1 MTHCF
6 VSFAGAPA
14 TSSSV
19 TCRTKRRDDRTAYY
33 KVIEWDNNLR
43 AIDAAFIKLQDD
55 TIKSLTDKYKTP
67 EKLVDSLLYCGHE
80 TAVVNHGKVLLTS
93 YFDDLK
99 KDESIKDFLA
109 RIHKCMS
116 FLDYHL
122 LGIIIKEYGD
132 KKDEENLTKYIDHFK
147 DFLATWQVKSL
158 VVNESTEDQTK
169 LKFKLDTNSLRCY
182 IEIKGAIANLFKVHV
197 GMVFLVE
204 IKPGCVELIFAL
216 PMTAVER
223 LLSLTLSQIAEVA
236 EWTPT
241 VLNVTVVDGR
251 LKDNII
257 YEVSFSKLKVNCLA

>member
-1 MTHCF
+1 M
-6 VSFAGAPA
+6 GQ
-14 TSSSV
+14 
-19 TCRTKRRDDRTAYY
+19 
-33 KVIEWDNNLR
+33 DNNLR
-43 AIDAAFIKLQDD
+43 VIDAVFKQLRDD
-55 TIKSLTDKYKTP
+55 TIKSLTDKYETP
-67 EKLVDSLLYCGHE
+67 EKLVDPLLYCGHE
-80 TAVVNHGKVLLTS
+80 TAVVNRGKVLLAS

-99 KDESIKDFLA
+99 KDESIKDFLT

-122 LGIIIKEYGD
+122 LEIIIKVYGN
-132 KKDEENLTKYIDHFK
+132 KKDKENLKKYSDHFE

-182 IEIKGAIANLFKVHV
+182 IEIKGAIATLFKVHV

-204 IKPGCVELIFAL
+204 IQPGCVKLVFAL
-216 PMTAVER
+216 PTTA
-223 LLSLTLSQIAEVA
+223 LPSLTLSQIAEIA

-241 VLNVTVVDGR
+241 VLNVTVVDGP
-251 LKDNII
+251 LKDSII